1 MIYDNNINV
10 RGHSTRSIGPS
21 WALFNGA
28 SKSAILNLVD
38 WKPESIFTCLYIVVM
53 GMNIQEIRMQSLKRG
68 HFWF

>member
-28 SKSAILNLVD
+28 SMSAVLNLVD
-38 WKPESIFTCLYIVVM
+38 WKPESTFTKFYLINVNVP
-53 GMNIQEIRMQSLKRG
+53 EIKY
-68 HFWF
+68 